1 MDIDK
6 EIMEITEINNTKLE
20 KLMEKEITPE
30 MEKEFF
36 ETLKDSQMFLPVTYT
51 ANMFEGIENA
61 KVGDVLE
68 PKGQVGFSINYL
80 TDENGNKAVPL
91 FTSDAMM
98 KKAGVESSANVM
110 FMSDLADMLSQT
122 DKYKIIAINPF
133 TEHDLNFSVEAFLR
147 LFMEPSEEERA
158 FMESLNEVLKALKEH
173 SVELDGNYLFVVRSE
188 DNFMSKQAV
197 DGVFVPR
204 IPMSVSSRKDFRQD
218 LKYTDFIA
226 MPKGRKVLPIGGVGE
241 DEYDTIIAPGTELK
255 MVEEGDE
262 FTTIWECRAQ
272 FFYDD

>member
-6 EIMEITEINNTKLE
+6 EIMEITEIDNTKLE

-98 KKAGVESSANVM
+98 KKAGVASSANVM

-133 TEHDLNFSVEAFLR
+133 TEHDLNFPVEAFLR
-147 LFMEPSEEERA
+147 LFKEPSEEERA

-173 SVELDGNYLFVVRSE
+173 SVELDDNYLFFVKSE
-188 DNFMSKQAV
+188 DDFMSQQAV

-204 IPMSVSSRKDFRQD
+204 IPMSVSSRKDFRKD
-218 LKYTDFIA
+218 LKYTDLIA
-226 MPKGRKVLPIGGVGE
+226 MPKGKKVLPIGGVGE

-262 FTTIWECRAQ
+262 FITVWECGAQ
-272 FFYDD
+272 PFYDE